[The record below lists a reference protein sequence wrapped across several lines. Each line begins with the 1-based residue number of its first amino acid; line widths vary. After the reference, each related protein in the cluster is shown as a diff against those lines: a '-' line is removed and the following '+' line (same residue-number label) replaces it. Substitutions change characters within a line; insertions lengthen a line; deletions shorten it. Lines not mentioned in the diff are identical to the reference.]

1 MKKSSAVKS
10 ADTETDMSAIS
21 VGKKCTKNSMKGRK
35 NKMARQVSETQNR
48 IKVIEKLIAMDI
60 TTEEK
65 VKDLTP
71 NDLANS
77 DFSFND
83 LAVIHNL
90 QKAIKNNTVYS
101 FLVGKSEV

>member
-1 MKKSSAVKS
+1 
-10 ADTETDMSAIS
+10 
-21 VGKKCTKNSMKGRK
+21 
-35 NKMARQVSETQNR
+35 MARQVSETQSR
-48 IKVIEKLIAMDI
+48 IRVIEKLISMDI

-71 NDLANS
+71 NDLANGN
-77 DFSFND
+77 FSFND